1 MPHQPHQA
9 QAFSYGAE
17 IVIQKILRHRLLRK
31 GFRMSRHANLNN
43 ALRPRDSEDV
53 SIHAMYAQLGVNLR
67 EHNPC
72 TREHGGELGQG
83 FL

>member
-1 MPHQPHQA
+1 
-9 QAFSYGAE
+9 
-17 IVIQKILRHRLLRK
+17 
-31 GFRMSRHANLNN
+31 MSRHANLNN